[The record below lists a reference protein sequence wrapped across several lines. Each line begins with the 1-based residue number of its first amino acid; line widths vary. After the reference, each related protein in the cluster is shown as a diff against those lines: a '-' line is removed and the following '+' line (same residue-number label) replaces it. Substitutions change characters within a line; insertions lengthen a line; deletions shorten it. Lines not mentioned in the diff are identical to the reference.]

1 MIWERSGISA
11 GARQFLETPVG
22 SHPFFT
28 YMIRP
33 LVYYPAPVL
42 RQIGAVV
49 EAVTDEIRELA
60 HDMIET
66 MIAAEGIGLA
76 APQVGVSLQL
86 AVVDV
91 SHDEECISYL
101 RVNGEQKTLAEISP
115 LIFTNPKLQL
125 KGDKES
131 YLEGCLSFPDLRGE
145 ILRPSEVAATVTT
158 LEGETI
164 LIETDGLFARAIQH
178 ETDHLLG
185 RLFIDRMSSARKLAI
200 RRQLKE
206 LQEQYG

>member
-1 MIWERSGISA
+1 
-11 GARQFLETPVG
+11 
-22 SHPFFT
+22 
-28 YMIRP
+28 MIRP

-42 RQIGAVV
+42 RQVGAVV
-49 EAVTDEIRELA
+49 EVVTEEIRELA
-60 HDMIET
+60 QDMIET

-101 RVNGEQKTLAEISP
+101 RVNGQEKTLADICP